1 MPFKKIIT
9 KHLKQN
15 ELQKTVGNLL
25 EESILKSRFFILL
38 FLSTS
43 IATLGLLTEN
53 ASVTIGA
60 MVIAPLLTPL
70 LCFSLGA
77 LNFKPKMIIF
87 GLKALI
93 LGSFFS
99 IVLSAILVQV
109 LGTKEVPAY
118 LIKLYEFHGFEFI
131 YVALFSGMAGAYS
144 SLKKETQDE
153 LIGVAIAAAL
163 VPPLAFAGIALGVW
177 DISLFKETIVLYLV
191 NILATSLGAMLVY
204 AIYMLVHRIN
214 GDKLEEKTKE

>member
-77 LNFKPKMIIF
+77 LNFKPKMILF

-99 IVLSAILVQV
+99 IVLSALLVQV
-109 LGTKEVPAY
+109 LGIKEIPEY

-131 YVALFSGMAGAYS
+131 YVAVFSGMAGAYS

-177 DISLFKETIVLYLV
+177 DIILFKETIILYLV
-191 NILATSLGAMLVY
+191 NILATSLGAMFVY
-204 AIYMLVHRIN
+204 AMYMLVHRIN
-214 GDKLEEKTKE
+214 GDKLAERTKD